1 MSTDGSAPTPAA
13 PSAAGG
19 RSVAVAAFVGGLREY
34 ARTPVLLALFVF
46 LPAYLVGAFTRLV
59 PASSAPLA
67 VPGDGTQVVELAGV
81 YAVVMV
87 PLVGAL
93 VGALAGVFL
102 MQTARASD
110 ARLVVAGA
118 RPASVLLARFGL
130 LTVVGAL
137 VAAVSVATAA
147 TLYVPE
153 RPLVLALATLQ
164 AALVYGLLGVLAG
177 LVVDRLAGVYL
188 ALFGTMLDLF
198 LVQNP
203 LADPPD
209 YAALLPGHAPVE
221 LAVDAGFS
229 TDVALATVGEGLG
242 YLLAVGVVT
251 ALVLYRTMR
260 VS

>member
-1 MSTDGSAPTPAA
+1 MSVDGAPGS
-13 PSAAGG
+13 SAASGSR
-19 RSVAVAAFVGGLREY
+19 RSTALAAFASGVREY

-46 LPAYLVGAFTRLV
+46 LPAYLIGAFTRLV
-59 PASSAPLA
+59 PATTAPLD
-67 VPGDGTQVVELAGV
+67 VPGSGTQTVELASV
-81 YAVVMV
+81 YAVFMV

-102 MQTARASD
+102 MQTARDAD

-118 RPASVLLARFGL
+118 NPASVLLARFGL
-130 LTVVGAL
+130 LAVVGTVVAG
-137 VAAVSVATAA
+137 VSVGTAA
-147 TLYVPE
+147 TVFVPE
-153 RPLVLALATLQ
+153 RPLVLAGATLL

-188 ALFGTMLDLF
+188 ALFGTMLDIF

-203 LADPPD
+203 LADPPE
-209 YAALLPGHAPVE
+209 YARLLPGHAPVE

-229 TDVALATVGEGLG
+229 TEIALSTAGEGAA
-242 YLLAVGVVT
+242 YLLVVGVVT
-251 ALVLYRTMR
+251 ALALYGSMR

>member
-1 MSTDGSAPTPAA
+1 MSADDAA
-13 PSAAGG
+13 AADAVRTASSG
-19 RSVAVAAFVGGLREY
+19 RSTALAAFVGGLREY

-46 LPAYLVGAFTRLV
+46 LPAYLIGAFTRLV
-59 PASSAPLA
+59 PSTTVPLD
-67 VPGDGTQVVELAGV
+67 VPGAGTQTVAMTDV
-81 YAVVMV
+81 YAVFMV

-102 MQTARASD
+102 MQTAREAD

-118 RPASVLLARFGL
+118 RPASVVLARFGL
-130 LTVVGAL
+130 LAVVGAL

-147 TLYVPE
+147 TVFVPE
-153 RPLVLALATLQ
+153 RPLLVALATLQ

-188 ALFGTMLDLF
+188 ALFGTMLDVF

-203 LADPPD
+203 LADPPG
-209 YAALLPGHAPVE
+209 YARLLPGHAPVE

-229 TDVALATVGEGLG
+229 TEIALSTVGDGFAWVLVIG
-242 YLLAVGVVT
+242 GVT
-251 ALVLYRTMR
+251 ALALYRSMR

>member
-1 MSTDGSAPTPAA
+1 MSVDGAP
-13 PSAAGG
+13 
-19 RSVAVAAFVGGLREY
+19 RSSTGSGSRRSTALAAFTSGVREY

-46 LPAYLVGAFTRLV
+46 LPAYLIGAFTRLV
-59 PASSAPLA
+59 PATTAPLD
-67 VPGDGTQVVELAGV
+67 VPGGGTQTVEMASV
-81 YAVVMV
+81 YAVFMV

-102 MQTARASD
+102 MQTARDAD

-118 RPASVLLARFGL
+118 NPASVLLARFGL
-130 LTVVGAL
+130 LAVVGTVVAG
-137 VAAVSVATAA
+137 VSVGTAA
-147 TLYVPE
+147 TVFVPE
-153 RPLVLALATLQ
+153 RPLALAGATLL

-188 ALFGTMLDLF
+188 ALFGTMLDVF

-203 LADPPD
+203 LADPPE
-209 YAALLPGHAPVE
+209 YARLLPGHAPVE

-229 TDVALATVGEGLG
+229 TDVALSTAGEGAV
-242 YLLAVGVVT
+242 YLFVVGVVT
-251 ALVLYRTMR
+251 ALALYGSMR

>member
-1 MSTDGSAPTPAA
+1 MSVDSP
-13 PSAAGG
+13 
-19 RSVAVAAFVGGLREY
+19 RSTVESGDSSSTALAAFASGIREY

-46 LPAYLVGAFTRLV
+46 LPAYLIGAFTRLV
-59 PASSAPLA
+59 PASTAPLD
-67 VPGDGTQVVELAGV
+67 VPGAGTQTVEMASV
-81 YAVVMV
+81 YAVFMV

-102 MQTARASD
+102 MQTARESD

-118 RPASVLLARFGL
+118 NPASVLLARFGL
-130 LTVVGAL
+130 LAVVG
-137 VAAVSVATAA
+137 VVVTGVSVATAA
-147 TLYVPE
+147 TVFGPE
-153 RPLVLALATLQ
+153 RPLVLAGATLL

-203 LADPPD
+203 LADSPE
-209 YAALLPGHAPVE
+209 YARLLPGHAPVD
-221 LAVDAGFS
+221 LAVAAGFS
-229 TDVALATVGEGLG
+229 ADVPLSLVGEGIAF
-242 YLLAVGVVT
+242 LLVVGVVT
-251 ALVLYRTMR
+251 AVALYRSMR

>member
-1 MSTDGSAPTPAA
+1 VSVDRAPGSSAGSGSRRSTAL
-13 PSAAGG
+13 
-19 RSVAVAAFVGGLREY
+19 AAFASGVREY

-46 LPAYLVGAFTRLV
+46 LPAYLIGAFTRLV
-59 PASSAPLA
+59 PATTAPLD
-67 VPGDGTQVVELAGV
+67 VPGGGTRTVELASV
-81 YAVVMV
+81 YAVFMV

-102 MQTARASD
+102 MQTARDAD

-118 RPASVLLARFGL
+118 NPASVLLARFGL
-130 LTVVGAL
+130 LAVVGTVVAG
-137 VAAVSVATAA
+137 VSVGAAA
-147 TLYVPE
+147 TVFVPE
-153 RPLVLALATLQ
+153 RPLVLAGATLL

-188 ALFGTMLDLF
+188 ALFGTMLDIF

-229 TDVALATVGEGLG
+229 ADVALSVAGEGVA
-242 YLLAVGVVT
+242 YLLVVGTMT
-251 ALVLYRTMR
+251 ALALYGSMR

>member
-1 MSTDGSAPTPAA
+1 VSAGDAVPTETAE
-13 PSAAGG
+13 SAGG
-19 RSVAVAAFVGGLREY
+19 RSAAVATFVGGLREY

-46 LPAYLVGAFTRLV
+46 LPAYLIGAFTRLV
-59 PASSAPLA
+59 PATA
-67 VPGDGTQVVELAGV
+67 VPLDVSGAGTQTVEMASV
-81 YAVVMV
+81 YAVFTV

-102 MQTARASD
+102 MQTAREAD

-118 RPASVLLARFGL
+118 RPVSVLLARFGL
-130 LTVVGAL
+130 LAVVGTL
-137 VAAVSVATAA
+137 VSAVSVATAA
-147 TLYVPE
+147 TVFVPE
-153 RPLVLALATLQ
+153 RPLVVGLAALS

-188 ALFGTMLDLF
+188 ALFGTMLDVF

-203 LADPPD
+203 LADAPD
-209 YAALLPGHAPVE
+209 YARLLPGHAPVE

-229 TDVALATVGEGLG
+229 TEVALSTAGEGVA
-242 YLLAVGVVT
+242 YLLVVGVLT
-251 ALVLYRTMR
+251 ALALYRSTR